1 MKILVLGSGCA
12 TCKKL
17 HQSVLAV
24 VKNDNIDAEVEYSTD
39 AVRMVELGLM
49 HGPVLA
55 IDGVPIEFKSISE
68 KDIRDAIMNQIV
80 KDANKKSCPCGG
92 KC

>member
-17 HQSVLAV
+17 HQSVLTV
-24 VKNDNIDAEVEYSTD
+24 VKNEDIDAEVEYSTD
-39 AVRMVELGLM
+39 VVRIIELGLM

-55 IDGVPIEFKSISE
+55 IDGKPIEFKSNSE
-68 KDIRDAIMNQIV
+68 KDVKDAIMGQIS
-80 KDANKKSCPCGG
+80 KDVNKKSCPCGG
-92 KC
+92 RC

>member
-12 TCKKL
+12 TCKRL

-24 VKNDNIDAEVEYSTD
+24 IKNENIDAEVEYSTD
-39 AVRMVELGLM
+39 VVRVIELGLM

-55 IDGVPIEFKSISE
+55 IDGKPIVFKSNSE
-68 KDIRDAIMNQIV
+68 KDVKEAIVSQIR
-80 KDANKKSCPCGG
+80 KETETKSCPCGG
-92 KC
+92 NC